1 METFGSLPGMQDC
14 LATAAPPMFGA
25 LADKEPS
32 NHGAMW
38 EGVLRLAAAL
48 PESWSHIN
56 VHKAMLPH
64 LWSLL
69 RHGCRGSAPTSF
81 PAVLPLITLLPMVSN
96 VCMVYVGASCPNSTF
111 AHLFFSK
118 FSHALDTCVPYI
130 VSVPQDILTTA
141 FFEVL
146 LSAVWEGLQQDGSRE
161 GQHAASACFEECLV
175 WALVKAE
182 QLPAGGA
189 RAQHENGATLFRD
202 QLLKVAVQQLLCPTI
217 LGGGNVAHQAAAQR
231 ILVNALG
238 KLQQLRSNGR
248 SAGEAEVCLE
258 CLLQHVGA
266 ALVGA
271 VAGLKDSSSGQQLGD
286 NTCNHI
292 AQLATAMA
300 SAGEQSSAA
309 VALHIA
315 GPLMAELLPVARSGS
330 TSAGTAMLLATLI
343 NLFPQTTAEA
353 DAAPATGPPACG
365 MGTQLSLTAVLQDT
379 AGLIV
384 DSMLAQ
390 LQQGG
395 DVEALWPH
403 GELLLSCILQLR
415 DGAARLAAVL
425 STLLA
430 VRAQQVVVMLIQ
442 RAATLDDAW
451 HLRSSELDSILIA
464 ECSLSLT
471 GAAVDELPNLLTPAL
486 IGNGERSLLSDDGI
500 LRMLRQL
507 LHTLEAPD
515 VTTAA
520 QVAILKIVRA
530 TVFSSALDGSSIS
543 STPASVEG
551 EVSAQL
557 MKVRLDLLV
566 EVFSV
571 LAQGWQLEVTLEGS
585 ILRTEGHGSDDEGSY
600 GSESGGA
607 FDWQPVR

>member
-1 METFGSLPGMQDC
+1 MPGMQDC

-25 LADKEPS
+25 LADKESS

-48 PESWSHIN
+48 PESWSHVN

-69 RHGCRGSAPTSF
+69 RHACWGSAPTSF
-81 PAVLPLITLLPMVSN
+81 PAVLPLIILLPRVSN
-96 VCMVYVGASCPNSTF
+96 VCTVYVGGSCPNPTL
-111 AHLFFSK
+111 AHVFFSK
-118 FSHALDTCVPYI
+118 FSYTLDKCVLYFG
-130 VSVPQDILTTA
+130 SVPQDILTTA
-141 FFEVL
+141 FFDVL

-189 RAQHENGATLFRD
+189 RGQQENGATLFRD
-202 QLLKVAVQQLLCPTI
+202 QLLKVAVQQLCPAI

-231 ILVNALG
+231 ILVDALG
-238 KLQQLRSNGR
+238 KLQQLRSNGC
-248 SAGEAEVCLE
+248 STGEAALGLE
-258 CLLQHVGA
+258 CLLQHVGG

-286 NTCNHI
+286 NTCNHM
-292 AQLATAMA
+292 AELATAMA
-300 SAGEQSSAA
+300 AAGDQSSAA

-315 GPLMAELLPVARSGS
+315 GPLMAELLPVAMSGS
-330 TSAGTAMLLATLI
+330 TSAGAATLLATLI
-343 NLFPQTTAEA
+343 NLFPQSTAEA
-353 DAAPATGPPACG
+353 DAAPATGPSACG
-365 MGTQLSLTAVLQDT
+365 MGTQLSVTDVLQDT

-384 DSMLAQ
+384 DSMVAQ

-395 DVEALWPH
+395 DVAALQPRS
-403 GELLLSCILQLR
+403 ELLLLCILQLR
-415 DGAARLAAVL
+415 DGAARLAAAL

-430 VRAQQVVVMLIQ
+430 VRAQQVVVMLME
-442 RAATLDDAW
+442 RAATLDDAC
-451 HLRSSELDSILIA
+451 HLRSSKLDSILIA

-471 GAAVDELPNLLTPAL
+471 GAVADGLPNLLTPAL
-486 IGNGERSLLSDDGI
+486 IGNGKRSLLSDDGI

-520 QVAILKIVRA
+520 QVAVLKIVRA
-530 TVFSSALDGSSIS
+530 TVFSSALDGSSSS

-571 LAQGWQLEVTLEGS
+571 LVHGWQLEVTLEGS